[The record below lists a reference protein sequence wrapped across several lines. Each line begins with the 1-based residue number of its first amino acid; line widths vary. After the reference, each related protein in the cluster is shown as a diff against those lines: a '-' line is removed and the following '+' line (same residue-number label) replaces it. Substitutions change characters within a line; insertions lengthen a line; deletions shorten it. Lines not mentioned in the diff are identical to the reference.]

1 MKAHLETETL
11 NEYWIPL
18 LPKAPIPLL
27 DKVLPKSNELRGQET
42 ICFFIHL
49 PALNIINLF
58 VFANLRGKNS
68 ILCYNLHGFNYK
80 N

>member
-1 MKAHLETETL
+1 MKAHSETETL

-18 LPKAPIPLL
+18 LPKTPISLL
-27 DKVLPKSNELRGQET
+27 DKVLPKSNELQGQET

-58 VFANLRGKNS
+58 VFANLRGENS
-68 ILCYNLHGFNYK
+68 IFLFQFAWF
-80 N
+80 